1 MTYRFRS
8 RSSRPLY
15 RQEREINSRDPRFF
29 AYRHIVIASL
39 YRPHPVDRQSARDT
53 SIDRPGW
60 CWYESERQ
68 RTTYRFVSYAN
79 ECGNPENVQSI
90 RRKGLLS
97 FGQSVCMCVSSVRAN
112 CDRMFAHTNDID
124 IVYMIHIARYNNNNN
139 INNINNT
146 ILKLAHTWWGYTLL
160 HHWTM

>member
-1 MTYRFRS
+1 M
-8 RSSRPLY
+8 
-15 RQEREINSRDPRFF
+15 NSRDPHFF

-39 YRPHPVDRQSARDT
+39 YIVLIRSTDRARAGRR
-53 SIDRPGW
+53 SIDRDDADTH
-60 CWYESERQ
+60 ESERQ

-97 FGQSVCMCVSSVRAN
+97 FGQSVCVYVCVVGACELRPN
-112 CDRMFAHTNDID
+112 VCAHTNDID
-124 IVYMIHIARYNNNNN
+124 IYIVYMIHIARYNNNNNN

-160 HHWTM
+160 HHWTIYRASFMFLI